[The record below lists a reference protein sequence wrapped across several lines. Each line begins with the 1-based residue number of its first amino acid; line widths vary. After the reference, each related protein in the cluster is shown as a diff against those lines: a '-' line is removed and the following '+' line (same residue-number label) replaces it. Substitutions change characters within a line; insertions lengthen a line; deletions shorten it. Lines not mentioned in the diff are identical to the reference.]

1 MQGRNSSFARSVL
14 SGLNSLMSSDRLRIL
29 PLGGLGEI
37 GMNCMALEWKDTIV
51 LIDCGIQFPD
61 ANHPGVDLL
70 LPDMGYLRERLKKIE
85 AVVVTHGHDDHIGA
99 IPFLAKET
107 DFDVYSTPFPKGL
120 LENKLVEHSGL
131 HEIRFHDVKPNEPF
145 KVGPFTF
152 HPIRVQHSIIES
164 LAFAIETPVGVVIH
178 TGDFKHDANEIAGEV
193 IGFEKFE
200 EWGKKGVLLLLSD
213 STNAE
218 RCGHT
223 LSERDIAQSFNRI
236 FENQTGRIIVALF
249 ASNIRRVENL
259 LSIAHSM
266 GKKVAFAGRS
276 MLSYTKLAFDQK
288 NFHIPAD
295 TLIPLDLLGTYPDKD
310 VVVLA
315 TGSQAEPQSALV
327 RVSQGIHKDLQI
339 RPGDLV
345 IMSSRF
351 IPGNERNITGMIDH
365 LYRQGAEVI
374 YEAIHQ
380 VHVSGHGFQDE
391 LMLMLRACKPKFFIP
406 IHGEYRHLKKHA
418 TLAKQSGVK
427 PENILVIEDGQAI
440 EADASGVKLAERLEL
455 KKIAVVEGDLIQTT
469 PEAFAERL
477 VLAKTGIVFT
487 ALIRDAKTGKLLVDP
502 QVTMHGMLFREGNDL
517 KHVVED
523 AQDRLEDVFDES
535 GEREDFNDIV
545 RLEMRRFFK
554 KKATHKPQVISLV
567 LDV

>member
-1 MQGRNSSFARSVL
+1 MAQSVL
-14 SGLNSLMSSDRLRIL
+14 SGLNSPMSSEKLRIL

-37 GMNCMALEWKDTIV
+37 GMNCMAIEWKDTIV
-51 LIDCGIQFPD
+51 LLDCGIQFPD

-70 LPDMGYLRERLKKIE
+70 LPDMGYLRERLDKIK

-99 IPFLAKET
+99 IPYLAKET
-107 DFDVYSTPFPKGL
+107 DFDVYSTPFPRGL

-131 HEIRFHDVKPNEPF
+131 HEIRFHEVKPAQAF

-178 TGDFKHDANEIAGEV
+178 TGDFKHDAHEIGGEV
-193 IGFEKFE
+193 IGFEAFE
-200 EWGKKGVLLLLSD
+200 EWGKKGVLLLMSD

-223 LSERDIAQSFNRI
+223 LSERDITESFNRI
-236 FENQTGRIIVALF
+236 FEKQTGRIIVALF

-259 LSIAHSM
+259 LAIAHSM

-276 MLSYTKLAFDQK
+276 MLSYTKLAFDQ
-288 NFHIPAD
+288 NTFHIPAD
-295 TLIPLDLLGTYPDKD
+295 TLIPLEHIGKYSDKD
-310 VVVLA
+310 IIVLA

-327 RVSQGIHKDLQI
+327 RVSQGIHKDLAI
-339 RPGDLV
+339 RAGDLV

-365 LYRQGAEVI
+365 LYRQGADVL

-391 LMLMLRACKPKFFIP
+391 LMLMLRATRPKFFVP

-418 TLAKQSGVK
+418 LLAQQSGVK
-427 PENILVIEDGQAI
+427 PENILVVEDGQSF
-440 EADASGVKLAERLEL
+440 EADENGVRLAAKIEV
-455 KKIAVVEGDLIQTT
+455 KKVAVVEGDLIQTT
-469 PEAFAERL
+469 PEGFAERL

-487 ALIRDAKTGKLLVDP
+487 ALIRDAKTGKLLADP
-502 QVTMHGMLFREGNDL
+502 QVAMHGMFFREGNEV

-523 AQDRLEDVFDES
+523 AQDRLEDVFEES
-535 GEREDFNDIV
+535 SDRDDFNDIV

-554 KKATHKPQVISLV
+554 KKATHKPQVISLI

>member
-1 MQGRNSSFARSVL
+1 MARSVL
-14 SGLNSLMSSDRLRIL
+14 SGLNSEMSSEKLRIL

-37 GMNCMALEWKDTIV
+37 GMNCMAIEWRDTIV

-70 LPDMGYLRERLKKIE
+70 LPDMGYLRERLDKIK

-99 IPFLAKET
+99 IPYLAKET
-107 DFDVYSTPFPKGL
+107 SFDVYSTPFPRGL

-131 HEIRFHDVKPNEPF
+131 KEIRFNEVKAGQPF

-178 TGDFKHDANEIAGEV
+178 TGDFKHDAHEIGGET
-193 IGFEKFE
+193 IGFEAFE
-200 EWGKKGVLLLLSD
+200 EWGKKGVLLLMSD

-218 RCGHT
+218 RFGHT
-223 LSERDIAQSFNRI
+223 LSERDISESFNKI
-236 FENQTGRIIVALF
+236 FEKQSGRIIVALF

-259 LSIAHSM
+259 LAIAHSM

-276 MLSYTKLAFDQK
+276 MLSYTKLAFDQ
-288 NFHIPAD
+288 NTFHIPAD
-295 TLIPLDLLGTYPDKD
+295 TLIPIEHLGKYPDKD

-327 RVSQGIHKDLQI
+327 RVSQGSHKDLQI

-365 LYRQGAEVI
+365 LYRQGADVI

-391 LMLMLRACKPKFFIP
+391 LLLMLRATKPKYFVP

-418 TLAKQSGVK
+418 LLAKSSGVL
-427 PENILVIEDGQAI
+427 PENILVVEDGQSF
-440 EADASGVKLAERLEL
+440 EADVNGVRLSDKIEV

-469 PEAFAERL
+469 PEGFAERL

-487 ALIRDAKTGKLLVDP
+487 ALIRDANSGKLIADP
-502 QVTMHGMLFREGNDL
+502 QIAMHGMFFREGNNV
-517 KHVVED
+517 KHVMED
-523 AQDRLEDVFDES
+523 AQDRLEDVFEES
-535 GEREDFNDIV
+535 SDREDFNDIV

-554 KKATHKPQVISLV
+554 KKATHKPQVISLI